1 MVDFM
6 AGSLILKGRQPNANA
21 RNQEELDI
29 ESDRDKESV
38 LTAARKKCARG
49 EGSGTGVE

>member
-21 RNQEELDI
+21 RNQEELDV
-29 ESDRDKESV
+29 ESERDKESV
-38 LTAARKKCARG
+38 LTAANEMREARG
-49 EGSGTGVE
+49 AVGPE